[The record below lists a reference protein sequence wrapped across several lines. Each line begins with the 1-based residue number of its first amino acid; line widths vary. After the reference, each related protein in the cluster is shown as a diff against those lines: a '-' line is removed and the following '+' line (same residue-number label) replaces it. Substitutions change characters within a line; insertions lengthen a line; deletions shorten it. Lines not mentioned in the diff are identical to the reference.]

1 MITPIEKLWTSHIKQ
16 YLNISEFVE
25 IYRKGRSLEYSP
37 IEYGKSI
44 INYNEGALDMVYDN
58 SVEQSPIFSRAY
70 FKLWEIL
77 ELGVLAEY
85 KNRPLIIGCVAE
97 GPGGFIHALLDYR

>member
-25 IYRKGRSLEYSP
+25 IYRKYKSLDSHP

-44 INYNEGALDMVYDN
+44 IKYNEGAFDMVYDN
-58 SVEQSPIFSRAY
+58 SREQSPIFSRAY

-77 ELGVLAEY
+77 
-85 KNRPLIIGCVAE
+85 
-97 GPGGFIHALLDYR
+97 